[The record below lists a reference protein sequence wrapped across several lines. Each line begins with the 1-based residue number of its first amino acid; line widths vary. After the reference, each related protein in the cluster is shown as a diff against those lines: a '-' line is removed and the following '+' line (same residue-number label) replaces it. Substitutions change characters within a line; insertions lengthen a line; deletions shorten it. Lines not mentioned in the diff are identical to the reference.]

1 MRGITNEWL
10 KCLLTDIKQ
19 FNRINAVISSSLH
32 VTYKVAQGSTLG
44 PFLFL
49 VCINGLH
56 KTRINSH
63 FYHFA
68 DDTNLLLIY
77 KSKKNWKTYQP

>member
-1 MRGITNEWL
+1 MRGITNE
-10 KCLLTDIKQ
+10 CLLTDIKQ

-44 PFLFL
+44 PLLFL
-49 VCINGLH
+49 VCINDLH
-56 KTRINSH
+56 KITINSH

-68 DDTNLLLIY
+68 DYTNLLLIY